1 MKRKLIAALVVA
13 LSFSLPSVSYAAMD
27 GQGNVQKEKFV
38 VQNVAKSGG
47 EGIQPFYDKTINIS
61 AGLKISGSTA
71 YATANVVAKNVCNV
85 NIVMRLQRKEGSS
98 WHTIVSWVGGSDKGY
113 KTLDKTHTLTTRGT
127 YRVYAMFDV
136 DGEKLEYV
144 GNTAT
149 Y

>member
-1 MKRKLIAALVVA
+1 MVIAIGIPQVCYAGTEDTEQIKLVA
-13 LSFSLPSVSYAAMD
+13 M
-27 GQGNVQKEKFV
+27 N
-38 VQNVAKSGG
+38 G
-47 EGIQPFYDKTINIS
+47 EDSIQPFYDKTYNIS

>member
-1 MKRKLIAALVVA
+1 MKRKMIAAFLMVIAIGIPQVCYAGIEDTEQIKLV
-13 LSFSLPSVSYAAMD
+13 AM
-27 GQGNVQKEKFV
+27 N
-38 VQNVAKSGG
+38 G
-47 EGIQPFYDKTINIS
+47 EDSIQPFYDKTYNIS